1 MNTRTVDL
9 IDTAIGTLKT
19 ARDELR
25 HAPELL
31 ASDLSSVIGTTREL
45 AWTLDTLT
53 TVIVDRYSRLT
64 DLGHDDH
71 ADPVLVVGH
80 IIERLG
86 FARRLLDSLDG
97 CLADT
102 HNHAAKLH
110 NLDR

>member
-1 MNTRTVDL
+1 MNRTVDL
-9 IDTAIGTLKT
+9 IDTAIGGLKT

-25 HAPELL
+25 HDPEIL
-31 ASDLSSVIGTTREL
+31 ASDLSAVIGTTREL

-53 TVIVDRYSRLT
+53 TVIADRYTRFT
-64 DLGHDDH
+64 DLGHDNGI
-71 ADPVLVVGH
+71 DPSPVVER

-86 FARRLLDSLDG
+86 LARRLLDNLDG

-110 NLDR
+110 HR